1 MGPCRPG
8 RGWVWSGS
16 EGPRRTVAA
25 CPQHCLSE
33 EPEVRAFDPEEA
45 AVQPYQDQTYQSVY
59 FVSESFS
66 DAKDKL
72 R

>member
-1 MGPCRPG
+1 MS
-8 RGWVWSGS
+8 VFFISHQHALS
-16 EGPRRTVAA
+16 DDTERR
-25 CPQHCLSE
+25 E
-33 EPEVRAFDPEEA
+33 FDPDTV